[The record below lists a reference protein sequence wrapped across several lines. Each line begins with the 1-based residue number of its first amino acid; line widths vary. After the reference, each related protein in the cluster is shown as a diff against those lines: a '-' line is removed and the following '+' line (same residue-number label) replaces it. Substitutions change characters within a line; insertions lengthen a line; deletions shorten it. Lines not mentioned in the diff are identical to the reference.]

1 MILIARQRGHHL
13 AFFDRPS
20 QAQLDAGNYRKV
32 KRDFQG
38 MKVSIENPRGSIR
51 SGVGPEG
58 PWHTSMSHDYG
69 YIRGTL
75 GVDGDHFD
83 CYIGPNGNAPMVYIV
98 TTKAPPDFAADDEQK
113 AMLGFN
119 SLEQAREAYLAHYD
133 DPRFLGRI
141 VEMPVERFKREVLTT
156 RANPRMLKGMI
167 LLFRRSGGA
176 PRS

>member
-1 MILIARQRGHHL
+1 MILIGRSKGHHL

-20 QAQLDAGNYRKV
+20 QAQLDAGNYRKE

-58 PWHTSMSHDYG
+58 PWQTSMSHDYG
-69 YIRGTL
+69 YILGTL

-83 CYIGPNGNAPMVYIV
+83 CYIGPNGAAPMVYLV
-98 TTKAPPDFAADDEQK
+98 TTKAPPDFTSDDEQK

-133 DPRFLGRI
+133 DPRFLGSI
-141 VEMPVERFKREVLTT
+141 TEKTVEGFRREVMTT
-156 RANPRMLKGMI
+156 RKDSRMLKS
-167 LLFRRSGGA
+167 LVLFRRLPTS
-176 PRS
+176 R